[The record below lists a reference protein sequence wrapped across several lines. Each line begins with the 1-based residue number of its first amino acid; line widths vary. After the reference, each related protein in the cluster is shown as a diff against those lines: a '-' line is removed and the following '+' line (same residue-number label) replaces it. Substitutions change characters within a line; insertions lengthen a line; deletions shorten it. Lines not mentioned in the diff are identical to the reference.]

1 MGCVQGGMA
10 VDHHVPSKLWSFPT
24 LPQHQPLK
32 FHIPASPKKSLIS
45 GLPYLPETV
54 LLSKFVFR
62 ANIYT
67 QCYGLSLSFKRI
79 FKALSPIVLSN
90 MPCHLRG
97 KAEGVLFNPQALPNT
112 QESILLGFHLLPF
125 PLCHRKC
132 LDFCKVSHIIFT
144 TLPQISW
151 TIRWK

>member
-1 MGCVQGGMA
+1 MRVGDYFLLHTAPKLINVSLFF
-10 VDHHVPSKLWSFPT
+10 VPRPFLS
-24 LPQHQPLK
+24 
-32 FHIPASPKKSLIS
+32 SPFLGPS
-45 GLPYLPETV
+45 LPYLPETV

-144 TLPQISW
+144 TLPQIS
-151 TIRWK
+151 